1 MRVWVWVIAEKRL
14 ELDSSESES
23 CGWRPFVEGISQS
36 LDALLNA
43 GYEIFEEIWSKS
55 EDKGCY
61 RP

>member
-1 MRVWVWVIAEKRL
+1 MHASVKREKVKP
-14 ELDSSESES
+14 DIPK
-23 CGWRPFVEGISQS
+23 GKTVGQRPFVEGISQS

-55 EDKGCY
+55 ENKGCY